1 MKKPV
6 IIMLALVFVLGI
18 AGTAFAANPF
28 VDVPANHW
36 AYGAVAKL
44 AKAGIVDGMG
54 DGTYQGARNMTRY
67 EMAQIVAK
75 AMAKADKADAANKA
89 LLEKLEAEFAAEL
102 TNLGVRV
109 SKLEAKVGSVAFSGD
124 ARVRW
129 IDAGWDDTTTDLRL
143 RLNMTA
149 QVNEN
154 TSFYGRFMAMNSN
167 EFGSTSDDKCQV
179 IDANFTVKN
188 ILNSDVTATV
198 GRFSQAFLQTGYFAD
213 TDGLVDGAKVMFG
226 NKVKMTIGYAD
237 FSPAAGIE
245 QSYEVRFAEAGYD
258 LSKATNIKAFY
269 FNDTT
274 SHETFNVVG
283 AGLQSKL
290 NKDWTLLV
298 DYNKNR
304 INFESTGYNPVMW
317 VGRIAYKGHD
327 KDIVGSWGANL
338 EYRKAE
344 YGSVFSNFS
353 GASIPMMYYDEDDNF
368 LGIKGWN
375 IYYGRTLAKNVTFEA
390 YYMFNNKYFFDGL
403 KVDAPDFTRIQINYF
418 F

>member
-1 MKKPV
+1 MKKCL
-6 IIMLALVFVLGI
+6 IITLALVFVLGI

-89 LLEKLEAEFAAEL
+89 LIEKLEAEFAAEL

-109 SKLEAKVGSVAFSGD
+109 SKLEAKVGSIAFSGD
-124 ARVRW
+124 GRVRW
-129 IDAGWDDTTTDLRL
+129 QDDDSDDTVTDLRL

-179 IDANFTVKN
+179 IDANFTIKN
-188 ILNSDVTATV
+188 FLNSDVTATV
-198 GRFSQAFLQTGYFAD
+198 GRYSENVLQTGYLAD
-213 TDGLVDGAKVMFG
+213 TDGMLDGAKVEFG
-226 NKVKMTIGYAD
+226 KTVKTTLGYFTYDDYDVFYAKAD
-237 FSPAAGIE
+237 
-245 QSYEVRFAEAGYD
+245 YD
-258 LSKATNIKAFY
+258 LSKATNIKAVY
-269 FNDTT
+269 GKSKASTIA
-274 SHETFNVVG
+274 NVIGFGVQ
-283 AGLQSKL
+283 AKL
-290 NKDWTLLV
+290 NDDWKILA
-298 DYNKNR
+298 DYSKNR
-304 INFESTGYNPVMW
+304 ALNSKPVLW
-317 VGRIAYKGHD
+317 VGRLAYKGVD
-327 KDIVGSWGANL
+327 EKNVGSWGAWI

-344 YGSVFSNFS
+344 FGANMSDMS
-353 GASIPMMYYDEDDNF
+353 GASIPIFDV
-368 LGIKGWN
+368 KGWD
-375 IYYGRTLAKNVTFEA
+375 IYFGRTIAKNVTLEAFHAFNSKDANSDFEVPD
-390 YYMFNNKYFFDGL
+390 YTRVQVNFYF
-403 KVDAPDFTRIQINYF
+403 
-418 F
+418 